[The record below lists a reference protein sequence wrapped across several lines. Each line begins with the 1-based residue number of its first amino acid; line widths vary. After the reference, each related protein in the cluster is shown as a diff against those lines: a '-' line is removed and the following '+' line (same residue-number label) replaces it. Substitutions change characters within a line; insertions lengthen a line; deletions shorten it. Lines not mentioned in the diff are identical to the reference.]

1 MEPPALK
8 LSLCFV
14 ASLVQKSDYQRIY
27 AGRKLVS
34 LNMGIVRMCRSAAV
48 ESMKEC

>member
-14 ASLVQKSDYQRIY
+14 ASLAQKSDYQRIY
-27 AGRKLVS
+27 VWRKLISPNGLWV
-34 LNMGIVRMCRSAAV
+34 LL
-48 ESMKEC
+48 ECVVLLLWNR